1 MKTDTIRPIN
11 RLREYITAKSYT
23 DSAFERICS
32 LSNGYL
38 NKISKGAG
46 SIGSDILLKI
56 YNANPDLSLLWLI
69 TGEGEMLSSTK
80 VDYPVVSEP
89 APEYAL
95 KSINSL
101 KSDKKKNIQ
110 RIPLYSITATA
121 GVYELLSE
129 EQRSRHIPIDYISIP
144 NMPQCDGAV
153 PISGDSMYPLLK
165 SGDIVLFKEVHDKQN
180 IIWGE
185 MYLAS
190 VAHNGDKFF
199 FSKYIQK
206 SDREGYARFVSE
218 NKHHQPIEFPI
229 DSIQS
234 IALIKAS
241 IRFQSSF

>member
-1 MKTDTIRPIN
+1 MDKILSPIKQRTLQFIENQRIVKEIFFKKTGISASNFKGSGLKSELGGDKIVNILTAYPEIN
-11 RLREYITAKSYT
+11 PEWLLMAKGSM
-23 DSAFERICS
+23 
-32 LSNGYL
+32 
-38 NKISKGAG
+38 ISGQNF
-46 SIGSDILLKI
+46 SDGI
-56 YNANPDLSLLWLI
+56 
-69 TGEGEMLSSTK
+69 
-80 VDYPVVSEP
+80 VSEP
-89 APEYAL
+89 SHEYA
-95 KSINSL
+95 INSISKL
-101 KSDKKKNIQ
+101 KSDKRKQIQ
-110 RIPLYSITATA
+110 KIPLYSITATA